1 MEHIE
6 ALFTA
11 ILLVATIWGAAYIL
25 GHEVRLGLAEKP
37 YVVVVDNGVVK
48 QHLITERK

>member
-6 ALFTA
+6 ALFHRDFA
-11 ILLVATIWGAAYIL
+11 CRHSLGAAYIL

-48 QHLITERK
+48 QHLTTERK